1 MSIKADFI
9 IKKPQGLYCP
19 YGDFYLDPQLP
30 VHTAVITHAHNDH
43 AKPGNN
49 QVFCTPNTAQIMQ
62 LRYKKN
68 AAQIFQLPNYLQ
80 QFTIKDVTL
89 TFYPAG
95 HILGSAMVL
104 MEYLNV
110 RYLFTGDYKLQPDPT
125 CQPIQF
131 TNANVLITE
140 TTFANPAVKHP
151 NPVKEIEKLNA
162 INGNIMLGVYA
173 LGKAQRIN
181 KMISDYCPQK
191 QILVH
196 HSILPI
202 HLLYQN
208 EGIKIGTFL
217 PYNRKSMK
225 HTLTNCI
232 YLVPPVTFNSYQ
244 RVTNVVRIFASGWK
258 NLQTSNQN
266 ALYISDHVDWH
277 DILLTI
283 NKVEPQQIWTI
294 HGDGSYLKKYLAG
307 KTEVTIIENAY

>member
-1 MSIKADFI
+1 MCIKADFI

-30 VHTAVITHAHNDH
+30 VHSAVITHAHNDH

-49 QVFCTPNTAQIMQ
+49 QVFCTSNTAQIMQ

-68 AAQIFQLPNYLQ
+68 AAISFFTHNYLQ
-80 QFTIKDVTL
+80 QFTIKEIGI

-125 CQPIQF
+125 CQPIQL
-131 TNANVLITE
+131 TQANVLITE
-140 TTFANPAVKHP
+140 TTFANPAIKHP

-162 INGNIMLGVYA
+162 IDSNIMLGVYA
-173 LGKAQRIN
+173 LGKAQRVN

-191 QILVH
+191 QIFVH

-208 EGIKIGTFL
+208 QYINIGTFF
-217 PYNRKSMK
+217 PYNRKSLK
-225 HTLTNCI
+225 QSASNCI

-258 NLQTSNQN
+258 NLQSTTQN
-266 ALYISDHVDWH
+266 ALFISDHVDWD
-277 DILLTI
+277 DILFTI
-283 NKVEPQQIWTI
+283 EKVAPQQIWTI
-294 HGDGSYLKKYLAG
+294 HGDGSYLKNYLNG
-307 KTEVTIIENAY
+307 KIEVTIIESGY

>member
-1 MSIKADFI
+1 MSIKSDFI

-19 YGDFYLDPQLP
+19 YGNFYLDPQLP
-30 VHTAVITHAHNDH
+30 VNTAVITHAHNDH

-49 QVFCTPNTAQIMQ
+49 QVFCTLQTAQIMQ
-62 LRYKKN
+62 LRYKNN
-68 AAQIFQLPNYLQ
+68 AAYEFKSLNYLQ
-80 QFTIKDVTL
+80 QFNIKEVSL

-104 MEYLNV
+104 LEYQNV
-110 RYLFTGDYKLQPDPT
+110 RYLFTGDYKLQPDAT

-140 TTFANPAVKHP
+140 TTFANPKVKHP
-151 NPVKEIEKLNA
+151 NPAKEIEKLNA

-191 QILVH
+191 KVLIH

-202 HLLYQN
+202 HLLYKSQ
-208 EGIKIGTFL
+208 GINVGDFV
-217 PYNRKSMK
+217 PYNRKIMK
-225 HTLTNCI
+225 QNLLNHI

-258 NLQTSNQN
+258 NLQTNTENS
-266 ALYISDHVDWH
+266 LYISDHVDWE
-277 DILLTI
+277 DILFTI
-283 NKVEPQQIWTI
+283 DKVEPQQIWTI
-294 HGDGSYLKKYLAG
+294 HGNGQYLKEYLNDI
-307 KTEVTIIENAY
+307 KEVTIIGSAY

>member
-1 MSIKADFI
+1 MSIKTDFI
-9 IKKPQGLYCP
+9 IKKLQGLYCP
-19 YGDFYLDPQLP
+19 YGDFYLDPQLA

-43 AKPGNN
+43 AKPGNH
-49 QVFCTPNTAQIMQ
+49 QVFCTPNTSQIMH

-68 AAQIFQLPNYLQ
+68 AANSFLTYNYLQ
-80 QFTIKDVTL
+80 QFTIKEIKL
-89 TFYPAG
+89 TFYAAG

-110 RYLFTGDYKLQPDPT
+110 RYLFTGDYKLQPDTT

-131 TNANVLITE
+131 TKANVLITE
-140 TTFANPAVKHP
+140 TTFANPAVNHP

-181 KMISDYCPQK
+181 KMINDYCPQK

-208 EGIKIGTFL
+208 LDIKIGTFL
-217 PYNRKSMK
+217 PYNRKIMK
-225 HTLTNCI
+225 QSLTNQI

-244 RVTNVVRIFASGWK
+244 KVNNVVRIFASGWK
-258 NLQTSNQN
+258 NLQTSTQN
-266 ALYISDHVDWH
+266 ALYISDHVDWA
-277 DILLTI
+277 DILFTI
-283 NKVEPQQIWTI
+283 SQVEPQQIWTI

-307 KTEVTIIENAY
+307 KTVVNIIENAY